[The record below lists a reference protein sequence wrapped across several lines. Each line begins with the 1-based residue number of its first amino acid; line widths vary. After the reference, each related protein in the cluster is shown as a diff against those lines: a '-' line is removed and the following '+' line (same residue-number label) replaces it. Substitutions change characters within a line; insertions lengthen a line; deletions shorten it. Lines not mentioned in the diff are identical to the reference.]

1 MKLKFRI
8 VSYLV
13 YALLIFPLLFLPTG
27 FDYSIF
33 FVGGKIIA
41 NGGKLFIDFIDIKPP
56 LVYYIFAL
64 LHFLFNNNLFLYQF
78 ANTFIFVVTSCLTFE
93 VAYLI
98 FKNKWIAFLAPIPMI
113 LFAASF
119 NYNYIF
125 EPELALN
132 LILMINALIL
142 FKAKKSFTMALF
154 ISILSGF
161 AFGLKYPFGIILIP
175 ILVYQYI
182 NTAKSSRIKVFL
194 ATFFGFIF
202 SASLPFIILIIQ
214 NGTLKDFYNVLN
226 FINYY
231 QSTGFFSPK
240 AVVRVTNNIQ
250 SIISVFY
257 SLFFTIAFFYGVWK
271 IFGQWR
277 TLDSFES
284 QLHSYLLLNFFCLAF
299 SIIVEHQFL
308 NYHFLRIAS
317 VLSIYS
323 GFGLYLMFKE
333 FIHIPKNVRLFLYP
347 VIIFVFIFYTPI
359 LRYIR
364 TALPTYYFFTN
375 KNKYIDYFENT
386 STANTLLRQHTTIAN
401 LINQNLTPNDT
412 VVIIGGAA
420 QIYTMLNDCHIS
432 AFPTSVFVLSRF
444 KKPKEWEQRF
454 LKELQTAKYLVIQ
467 DYDHTHFFGEE
478 VSSWEAFNRNLLY
491 RNILENRYKPILK
504 TFSFYVFKAGD

>member
-214 NGTLKDFYNVLN
+214 MVL
-226 FINYY
+226 
-231 QSTGFFSPK
+231 
-240 AVVRVTNNIQ
+240 
-250 SIISVFY
+250 
-257 SLFFTIAFFYGVWK
+257 
-271 IFGQWR
+271 
-277 TLDSFES
+277 
-284 QLHSYLLLNFFCLAF
+284 
-299 SIIVEHQFL
+299 
-308 NYHFLRIAS
+308 
-317 VLSIYS
+317 
-323 GFGLYLMFKE
+323 
-333 FIHIPKNVRLFLYP
+333 
-347 VIIFVFIFYTPI
+347 
-359 LRYIR
+359 
-364 TALPTYYFFTN
+364 
-375 KNKYIDYFENT
+375 
-386 STANTLLRQHTTIAN
+386 
-401 LINQNLTPNDT
+401 
-412 VVIIGGAA
+412 
-420 QIYTMLNDCHIS
+420 
-432 AFPTSVFVLSRF
+432 
-444 KKPKEWEQRF
+444 
-454 LKELQTAKYLVIQ
+454 
-467 DYDHTHFFGEE
+467 
-478 VSSWEAFNRNLLY
+478 
-491 RNILENRYKPILK
+491 
-504 TFSFYVFKAGD
+504 